1 MNKQKTRSLA
11 TKLSIEIAGVVLVTC
26 FLLVGTCSWVFNDV
40 KTTMKEITYTNT
52 LESYKS
58 EIKSQVQ
65 SALSVLEYCYE
76 QEKSGALSEDE
87 AKKEAMDTIRK
98 LRYGDDDGGY
108 FWIDDTNYNL
118 VMHPILSNQEGTNRK
133 DLMDKNGEKIIQKIM
148 DVADEGGYNEFF
160 FTKSDG
166 KTVAPKIAYS
176 QKFDKWNW
184 VITTG
189 VYTDDI
195 QEIVESSNN
204 TTRISNIFNR
214 ATIFMFVEGA
224 VLVILMLIFSYIAI
238 KKLIKV
244 INKVKNQLELV
255 AAGDLRFNSAD
266 EKMKNRNDELGIM
279 VKHTD
284 EAINSFKDSVKAA
297 KDTSE
302 KVNRNSSDIK
312 NMTDSALSATTQ
324 IATAIQEIASDATSQ
339 AAAVNEVVN
348 NISGMSNNTVDMNKA
363 VDEMNSYVNDLTN
376 NSTQMK
382 NSIESMSQGSITM
395 SENVSAISEK
405 IDNTNKAIEQMTSI
419 LDSIEEIASKTNL
432 LALNASIEAARAG
445 ESGRGFSVVAEN
457 IKNLAENTSDEL
469 NNIKTIIGDITES
482 FSECSDCIEL
492 VVNTNNIN
500 TDKTN
505 GVINSF
511 EVLAT
516 GIDSTKGNLAKV
528 KSLTEQ
534 INGYMNEVSVQINGV
549 EKSAESTAAATQE
562 VTASSEELAALMTS
576 VNDNCNSMNKA
587 SDELVDNLNKFIIQ

>member
-1 MNKQKTRSLA
+1 MDKQKTKSLA
-11 TKLSIEIAGVVLVTC
+11 TKLSLAMGGVVLVTC
-26 FLLVGTCSWVFNDV
+26 FLLVGTCSWVFSNV
-40 KTTMKEITYTNT
+40 KGTMKDIIYNNT
-52 LESYKS
+52 LDSYKT

-65 SALSVLEYCYE
+65 SATSVLEYCYE
-76 QEKSGALSEDE
+76 QEKAGTLTESE
-87 AKKEAMDTIRK
+87 AQKEAMDTIRE
-98 LRYGDDDGGY
+98 LRYGDDDAGY
-108 FWIDDTNYNL
+108 FWIDDVNYNL
-118 VMHPILSNQEGTNRK
+118 VMHPILSDQEGTNRK
-133 DLMDKNGEKIIQKIM
+133 ELTDKNGVEIIQKII
-148 DVADEGGYNEFF
+148 DVADKGGYNEFY

-176 QKFDKWNW
+176 LKFDEWNW

-195 QEIVESSNN
+195 QNIVADSNSI
-204 TTRISNIFNR
+204 TRITNIFNR
-214 ATIFMFVEGA
+214 ATIFMIAEGI
-224 VLVILMLIFSYIAI
+224 VLVLLMLVFSYIVI
-238 KKLIKV
+238 KKLVKV

-255 AAGDLRFNSAD
+255 AAGDLRFNSVD

-382 NSIESMSQGSITM
+382 NSIESMSKGSITM
-395 SENVSAISEK
+395 SENVSAISKK

-469 NNIKTIIGDITES
+469 NNIKAIIGDITES

-492 VVNTNNIN
+492 VVNTNNVN
-500 TDKTN
+500 NDKTN

-516 GIDSTKGNLAKV
+516 GIDSTKDNLAKV

-576 VNDNCNSMNKA
+576 VNDNCNSMNKV
-587 SDELVDNLNKFIIQ
+587 SDELVENLNKFIIQ

>member
-40 KTTMKEITYTNT
+40 KTIMKEITYTNT

-176 QKFDKWNW
+176 KKFDKWNW

-195 QEIVESSNN
+195 QEIVEISNN

-224 VLVILMLIFSYIAI
+224 VLVIFMLIFSYIAI
-238 KKLIKV
+238 KKLVKV

-255 AAGDLRFNSAD
+255 AAGDLRFNSVD

-279 VKHTD
+279 VKHTN

-324 IATAIQEIASDATSQ
+324 IAIAIQEIASDATSQ

-382 NSIESMSQGSITM
+382 NSIESMSKGSITM

-405 IDNTNKAIEQMTSI
+405 IDNTKKAIEQMTSI

-492 VVNTNNIN
+492 VVNTNNVN

-516 GIDSTKGNLAKV
+516 GIDSTKDNLAKV